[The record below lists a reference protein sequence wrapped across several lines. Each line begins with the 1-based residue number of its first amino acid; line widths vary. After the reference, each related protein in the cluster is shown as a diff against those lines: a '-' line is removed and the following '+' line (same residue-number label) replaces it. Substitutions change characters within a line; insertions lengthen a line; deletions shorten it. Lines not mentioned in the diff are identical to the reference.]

1 MFSWWNESVSRI
13 RPGTKTVRGATV
25 PDWDNAT
32 AKTIYHCHVQPSG
45 TSLSQDGRILG
56 ISDSLNLYMPSS
68 ADVQEGDRISYGG
81 ETYTVMGVPRNWVS
95 PAGNVTHKQ
104 VTLERWSG

>member
-25 PDWDNAT
+25 PDWDNAK

-68 ADVQEGDRISYGG
+68 ADVQEGDRVSYGG
-81 ETYTVMGVPRNWVS
+81 GTYTVMGVPRNWVS